1 MTTYYVDWEKADDSG
16 NGLTLATAKKT
27 LNGAEDIPVAA
38 GDHVW
43 VRPGVYRETLTVDVS
58 GSSGNPITYQ
68 GDVAG
73 QIWHPGGVVRI
84 TGSDDDQTK
93 SRYYGIYAFSKSFRK
108 FIGFSFDGFADN
120 AEAAIVATY
129 TPSVAFSDWII
140 RDCYFSEMDAK
151 FILFEG
157 D

>member
-38 GDHVW
+38 GDFVW

-58 GSSGNPITYQ
+58 GSNGSPITYQ

-84 TGSDDDQTK
+84 TGSDDDVD
-93 SRYYGIYAFSKSFRK
+93 RLRDNGIYNEDKDFR
-108 FIGFSFDGFADN
+108 
-120 AEAAIVATY
+120 TY
-129 TPSVAFSDWII
+129 T
-140 RDCYFSEMDAK
+140 
-151 FILFEG
+151 G
-157 D
+157 